1 VIAFRRGDGVGIE
14 FTRHLVRGVRLNA
27 DQEGWLT
34 AAAEV
39 AIGDSRDD
47 RSVVDAF
54 VRLRAELD
62 DPPDTTRIGT
72 FPSAS
77 TLRRIDVTGRTGVEL
92 NVMRAQLLREHS
104 VASTLL
110 LDDGPRRWLV
120 AVRWDEDEI
129 HRIETLAERAGFI
142 DVTVEPSP
150 VAIARIVDEHV
161 TRARRD
167 AAIDESFESLYAWGP
182 PVVAAA
188 VESVG
193 GLAPSLHLA
202 TTTFSTA
209 WFDGIAEPADLVAEL
224 RRFVDGLGDD
234 PIAERDAE
242 PDAEH
247 GRVLIA
253 GVPYPPFPSPD
264 MQSPQRQCVA
274 LGAAVGA
281 AGLAGR
287 LRPVDMLSPTSAAGD
302 PLERPWV
309 VERLS
314 SLPPKE
320 EPAAI
325 GPVKRT
331 ISRLLP
337 RRT

>member
-1 VIAFRRGDGVGIE
+1 MSAFRRGDGVGIE
-14 FTRHLVRGVRLNA
+14 FTRQLVRGVRLDA
-27 DQEGWLT
+27 DQDGWLA

-54 VRLRAELD
+54 VRLRAELG
-62 DPPDTTRIGT
+62 DPADTTRIGT
-72 FPSAS
+72 FPTAS
-77 TLRRIDVTGRTGVEL
+77 TMRRIDVTGRTGTEL
-92 NVMRAQLLREHS
+92 NTTRAQLLREHS
-104 VASTLL
+104 VASTVL
-110 LDDGPRRWLV
+110 LDDGPRRWLI

-129 HRIETLAERAGFI
+129 RRIEGLAERAGFL

-150 VAIARIVDEHV
+150 VAIARVVDTHV

-167 AAIDESFESLYAWGP
+167 AAIDESFESLYVSGQ

-188 VESVG
+188 VDSIG
-193 GLAPSLHLA
+193 HIAPSLHLS
-202 TTTFSTA
+202 TTTFSTG
-209 WFDGIAEPADLVAEL
+209 WFDGIAEPAELVAEL
-224 RRFVDGLGDD
+224 RRFVDVLDGDPTSGDD
-234 PIAERDAE
+234 AD
-242 PDAEH
+242 H
-247 GRVLIA
+247 GQLLIG
-253 GVPYPPFPSPD
+253 GVACPPFPPHDLRSPL
-264 MQSPQRQCVA
+264 RQCVA
-274 LGAAVGA
+274 IGAAVGA

-287 LRPVDMLSPTSAAGD
+287 LRPVDMLSPTAAAVD

-320 EPAAI
+320 PPATI
-325 GPVKRT
+325 GPVKRA

-337 RRT
+337 RRKRSE